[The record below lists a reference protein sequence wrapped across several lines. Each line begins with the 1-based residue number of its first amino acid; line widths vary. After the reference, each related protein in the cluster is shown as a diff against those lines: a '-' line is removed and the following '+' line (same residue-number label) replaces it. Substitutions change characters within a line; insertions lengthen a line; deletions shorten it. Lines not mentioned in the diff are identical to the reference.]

1 MNADEGFVCCIC
13 AGWIIKAEEHKYG
26 MEDDWIDTPS
36 DHQMDA
42 AVIYN
47 LECDTEDALKE
58 KLKNNETK

>member
-1 MNADEGFVCCIC
+1 MNADEGFVCSIC

-47 LECDTEDALKE
+47 LECDT
-58 KLKNNETK
+58 